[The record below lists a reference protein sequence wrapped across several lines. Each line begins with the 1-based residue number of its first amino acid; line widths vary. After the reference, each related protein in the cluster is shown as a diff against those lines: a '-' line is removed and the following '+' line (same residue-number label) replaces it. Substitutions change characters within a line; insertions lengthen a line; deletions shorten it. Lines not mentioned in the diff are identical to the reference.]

1 MIDYLNDNFFEDN
14 RVQRIQNKIFANGG
28 GGGGGGG
35 GDIASDVAGPG
46 HGMSNEAFS
55 GWGPGAD
62 PSGEIAMGDD
72 YGGGY
77 DLDSLR
83 NEASDIWS
91 DKFSDP
97 DFGKSGV
104 STTNSGWTDL
114 MREAKNR
121 GVGFGDRFGASWNRI
136 NEKLSDRDTK
146 GAIAL
151 MGALVPGTSLAVF
164 SGAALSAAL
173 QAMGIKSSGNTNSSN
188 MNFKLN
194 DYYVQENGQWRKAT
208 GAEVSGAR
216 QGEQLGADSL
226 QGLFGGDDMQ
236 SFNKMISKYNTT
248 AVEQAIKAITDVDT
262 DIQYNHTLAELSG
275 IGLDDQEKEYYATQK
290 NLAINRALDE
300 IEDVY
305 IPEGESIV
313 AQQVY
318 NLGEN
323 ALGGT
328 IGREFINRWQER
340 YGKAKTTALN
350 EIESTFLAAEQ
361 SAIDRNKQ
369 NQINIWDKQ
378 FDADVKEAE
387 LGLEKAKS
395 NALIQYDWD
404 SKNLDRYVT
413 MRGQDVSAEQAELDR
428 ILKER
433 LGDQEY
439 SAWKDSNKWNA
450 VGSIGSS
457 IISSWF

>member
-1 MIDYLNDNFFEDN
+1 MGLGGFNDRGGFNDPGGNDISSGKAFVNDSSLSDSGSWSAD
-14 RVQRIQNKIFANGG
+14 RVSSGDPTSRGYGG
-28 GGGGGGG
+28 T
-35 GDIASDVAGPG
+35 IPG
-46 HGMSNEAFS
+46 H
-55 GWGPGAD
+55 
-62 PSGEIAMGDD
+62 
-72 YGGGY
+72 
-77 DLDSLR
+77 L
-83 NEASDIWS
+83 
-91 DKFSDP
+91 
-97 DFGKSGV
+97 
-104 STTNSGWTDL
+104 
-114 MREAKNR
+114 
-121 GVGFGDRFGASWNRI
+121 DRFGADNLSSLS
-136 NEKLSDRDTK
+136 NEQFSALKN
-146 GAIAL
+146 AIVSSGNATQSKDWGSLMAESKKRGVSTGQMAKESFDFYSNKFGNSGKAVTAAL
-151 MGALVPGTSLAVF
+151 NFIVPGASAVVF
-164 SGAALSAAL
+164 SGMALNSILA
-173 QAMGIKSSGNTNSSN
+173 AMGVTGNGKSADLLQMGDV
-188 MNFKLN
+188 N
-194 DYYVQENGQWRKAT
+194 DGGLYTITENGIFPAT
-208 GAEVSGAR
+208 
-216 QGEQLGADSL
+216 QGQIASNRVINDM
-226 QGLFGGDDMQ
+226 GDLDGQ
-236 SFNKMISKYNTT
+236 NFRAMIEKYNTT
-248 AVEQAIKAITDVDT
+248 ALEQAIKAISDVDT

-428 ILKER
+428 VIKDK
-433 LGDQEY
+433 LGEQEY

-450 VGSIGSS
+450 LGSIGKG